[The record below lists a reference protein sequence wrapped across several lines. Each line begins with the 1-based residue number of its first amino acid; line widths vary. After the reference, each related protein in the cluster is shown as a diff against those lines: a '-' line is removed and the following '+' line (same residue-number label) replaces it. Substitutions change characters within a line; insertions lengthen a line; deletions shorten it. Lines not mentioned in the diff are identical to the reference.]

1 MSDVGFYPMSIGT
14 SLAIEGLNGT
24 GERVDTNKGF
34 DTKWFGAL
42 FVNLRMLV
50 RNAIGSFP
58 YAEQNSLTNREI
70 IPMVE
75 RDFEGI
81 TKYAPEELEVVP
93 YICSHKSINKEFKG
107 KFKQYETD
115 KQKIAI
121 AIEES
126 AIKKLEEKYSD
137 TLTHFDIQL
146 KGDKRTILLTHHPI
160 DLLSASKFPELV
172 LLESHSGKLKS
183 AKDWS
188 TKLRTLEA
196 PEVVPFNKVTLQLYG
211 DNNMFMPQQKKL
223 RDVLLKIGQKKRWN
237 ATTSQSSMLLDVRNA
252 YEPQLYKIL
261 KTLE

>member
-34 DTKWFGAL
+34 DVKRFGSL
-42 FVNLRMLV
+42 FVNLRLLV
-50 RNAIGSFP
+50 RNAIASYP
-58 YAEQNSLTNREI
+58 YADQSGLTNREI
-70 IPMVE
+70 IPLVE

-93 YICSHKSINKEFKG
+93 YICNHTSLNKEFKG

-115 KQKIAI
+115 KQKLAI

-126 AIKKLEEKYSD
+126 AIKKLEEKYSEN
-137 TLTHFDIQL
+137 LTHFDIEMR
-146 KGDKRTILLTHHPI
+146 GEKRTICLTHHPI
-160 DLLSASKFPELV
+160 DLLSAGKFPELV
-172 LLESHSGKLKS
+172 LLESHTGKVKP
-183 AKDWS
+183 AKEWP
-188 TKLRTLEA
+188 TKLRTLEE
-196 PEVVPFNKVTLQLYG
+196 PGIVPFNKVTLQLYG

-237 ATTSQSSMLLDVRNA
+237 PTTSQSSMLLDVRNA